1 MKYYADMIDIYSL
14 EFVFGLLSTIIIV
27 VCMFLKT
34 RENILLLKLCS
45 DVSWV
50 LAFVVQGAVSGTIA
64 MIFTAVRTFFGR
76 NFVEFKS
83 IGVFLWLI
91 SAIFTFYFWKDF
103 YDIFSLL
110 GLTFVTIAVY
120 VKQPKNVKIFFI
132 LSSISWGFY
141 GYFIGYFEI
150 IIFEFF
156 ITLSGFINIYLKT
169 EVPPKATNQ

>member
-1 MKYYADMIDIYSL
+1 MIDIYTL
-14 EFVFGLLSTIIIV
+14 EFVFGLLATILIV

-34 RENILLLKLCS
+34 RENILLLKLGA

-50 LAFVVQGAVSGTIA
+50 LAFFVQGAVSGTIA
-64 MIFTAVRTFFGR
+64 MLITVIRTFFGR
-76 NFVEFKS
+76 NFVDFKI

-91 SAIFTFYFWKDF
+91 SSILIFYFWKGF

-110 GLTFVTIAVY
+110 GLTFITIAVY
-120 VKQPKNVKIFFI
+120 VKKSKNVKIFFI

-141 GYFIGYFEI
+141 GYFIDYFEI

-156 ITLSGFINIYLKT
+156 ITLAGFINMYLNTK
-169 EVPPKATNQ
+169 VFSKVMNQ